1 MRGTITKR
9 GRASWRLKFDAPSA
23 DGKRNTQY
31 VTVRGGKKDAQATLN
46 ELLAAVGK
54 GTFVPAD
61 KVSVA
66 EHVRTRIGIWHTG
79 GEIGDATRERYD
91 VLLKKQIAP
100 HIGGL
105 LLQRLGTAD
114 VQAWHTKMRAA
125 GLSPVTV
132 RHAHAVLRKALGDAV
147 RHGQLSR
154 NVCGPDG
161 QRAPKVPKKK
171 PVIIKG
177 KQLADVVEKLRGTAV
192 YPEAMLALFCG
203 LRAGEVLALS
213 WSAIDLEKRTLQVR
227 ASVEEVAGQPL
238 KIKKPKTDDGVRQVT
253 MPDIVVEALRDHRR
267 QQLELRMALGQGRPD
282 ADALVFPG
290 DLNGGPG
297 RRTALSIRWGKVAE
311 AIGIP
316 EVTFHNL
323 RHSHASQL
331 IAAKV
336 DIVTISA
343 RLGHADPSITL
354 KVYSHEFE
362 ESDEAAANAINAAL
376 GANAVPKN
384 G

>member
-1 MRGTITKR
+1 MKGTITKR
-9 GRASWRLKFDAPSA
+9 GRVSWRLKFDAPSS

-31 VTVRGGKKDAQATLN
+31 LTVRGSKKDAQLKLA
-46 ELLAAVGK
+46 EQLAAIGK
-54 GTFVPAD
+54 GTFVAPD
-61 KVSVA
+61 KISVA
-66 EHVRTRIGIWHTG
+66 EHVRGRIDIWHAS

-100 HIGGL
+100 HIGSAPM
-105 LLQRLGTAD
+105 QRLGTAE
-114 VQAWHTKMRAA
+114 VQAWHSKMRDA
-125 GLSPVTV
+125 GLSAVTV

-154 NVCGPDG
+154 NVCGLDG
-161 QRAPKVPKKK
+161 QRAPRVPKKK
-171 PVIIKG
+171 PAIVKG
-177 KQLADVVEKLRGTAV
+177 KQLADVVDTLKATTI
-192 YPEAMLALFCG
+192 YPEAMLGLFCG
-203 LRAGEVLALS
+203 LRAGEVLALT
-213 WSAIDLEKRTLQVR
+213 WSAVDLDRRVLRVR

-238 KIKKPKTDDGVRQVT
+238 KIKKPKTEDGERQVT
-253 MPDIVVEALRDHRR
+253 IPDIVVDALRDHRR
-267 QQLELRMALGQGRPD
+267 QQLELRMLLGQGRPD
-282 ADALVFPG
+282 ADALLFPG
-290 DLNGGPG
+290 PDGGPG

-316 EVTFHNL
+316 AVTYHNL

-354 KVYSHEFE
+354 RVYSHEFE

-376 GANAVPKN
+376 GASPVPKN

>member
-1 MRGTITKR
+1 MKGTVTRRGKH
-9 GRASWRLKFDAPSA
+9 SWRLKFDAPSS

-31 VTVRGGKKDAQATLN
+31 LTVRGSKKDAQLKLA
-46 ELLAAVGK
+46 EQLAAIGK
-54 GTFVPAD
+54 GTFVAPD

-66 EHVRTRIGIWHTG
+66 EHVRTRIDIWHAS

-100 HIGGL
+100 HIGSAPM
-105 LLQRLGTAD
+105 QRLGTAE
-114 VQAWHTKMRAA
+114 VQAWHSKMRDA
-125 GLSPVTV
+125 GLSAVTV
-132 RHAHAVLRKALGDAV
+132 RHAHALLRKALGDAV

-154 NVCGPDG
+154 NVCGLDG
-161 QRAPKVPKKK
+161 QRAPRVPKKK
-171 PVIIKG
+171 PAIVKG
-177 KQLADVVEKLRGTAV
+177 KQLADVVDKLKETTI

-203 LRAGEVLALS
+203 LRAGEVLALT
-213 WSAIDLEKRTLQVR
+213 WSAVDLDRRVLRVR

-238 KIKKPKTDDGVRQVT
+238 KIKKPKTEDGERQVT
-253 MPDIVVEALRDHRR
+253 MPDIVVDALRDHRR
-267 QQLELRMALGQGRPD
+267 QQLELRMLLGQGRPD
-282 ADALVFPG
+282 ADAVIFPG
-290 DLNGGPG
+290 PDGGPG

-316 EVTFHNL
+316 AVTFHNL

-354 KVYSHEFE
+354 RVYSHEFE

-376 GANAVPKN
+376 GASPVPKN

>member
-1 MRGTITKR
+1 MKGTVTKR
-9 GRASWRLKFDAPSA
+9 GKHSWRLKFDAPSA

-31 VTVRGGKKDAQATLN
+31 LTVRGGKKAAQLKLA
-46 ELLAAVGK
+46 EQLAAIGR
-54 GTFVPAD
+54 GTFVAPD
-61 KVSVA
+61 KISVA
-66 EHVRTRIGIWHTG
+66 EHVRARIDIWHAS

-100 HIGGL
+100 HIGSTPM
-105 LLQRLGTAD
+105 QRLGTAE
-114 VQAWHTKMRAA
+114 VQAWHSKMRDA
-125 GLSPVTV
+125 GLSAVTV

-154 NVCGPDG
+154 NVCGLDG

-171 PVIIKG
+171 PTIVKG
-177 KQLADVVEKLRGTAV
+177 KQMADVVDKLKSTTI

-203 LRAGEVLALS
+203 LRAGEVLALT
-213 WSAIDLEKRTLQVR
+213 WSAVDLDRRVLQVR

-238 KIKKPKTDDGVRQVT
+238 KIKAPKTEDGVRQVT
-253 MPDIVVEALRDHRR
+253 MPDIVVDTLRDHRR
-267 QQLELRMALGQGRPD
+267 QQLELRMLLGQGRPD
-282 ADALVFPG
+282 ADALLFPG
-290 DLNGGPG
+290 PDGGPG

-316 EVTFHNL
+316 AVTYHNL

-331 IAAKV
+331 IKAKV

-354 KVYSHEFE
+354 RVYAHLFE

-376 GANAVPKN
+376 GANPVPKN

>member
-1 MRGTITKR
+1 MKGTITKR

-31 VTVRGGKKDAQATLN
+31 LTVRGGKKDAQLKLA
-46 ELLAAVGK
+46 EQLAAIGR
-54 GTFVPAD
+54 GTFVAPD
-61 KVSVA
+61 KISVA
-66 EHVRTRIGIWHTG
+66 EHVRARIDIWHAS

-100 HIGGL
+100 HVGSTPM
-105 LLQRLGTAD
+105 QRLGTAE
-114 VQAWHTKMRAA
+114 VQAWHSKMRDA
-125 GLSPVTV
+125 GLSAVTV

-154 NVCGPDG
+154 NVCGLDG

-171 PVIIKG
+171 PAIVKG
-177 KQLADVVEKLRGTAV
+177 KQLADVVAKLKATTI

-203 LRAGEVLALS
+203 LRAGEVLALT
-213 WSAIDLEKRTLQVR
+213 WSAVDLDRRVLRVR

-238 KIKKPKTDDGVRQVT
+238 KIKKPKTEDGERQVSV
-253 MPDIVVEALRDHRR
+253 PDIVIDALRDHRR
-267 QQLELRMALGQGRPD
+267 QQLEMRMLLGQGRPD
-282 ADALVFPG
+282 GDALIFPG
-290 DLNGGPG
+290 PDGGPG

-316 EVTFHNL
+316 AVTYHNL

-331 IAAKV
+331 IKAKV

-354 KVYSHEFE
+354 RVYAHLFE

-376 GANAVPKN
+376 GANPVPKN